1 MLGYMSYSVEMQE
14 HWLKSRSLEK
24 VALEGI
30 KVLWTRLKTNSLSVL
45 LWIIV
50 NYVHNLV
57 VAS

>member
-1 MLGYMSYSVEMQE
+1 MSYSVEMQE

>member
-14 HWLKSRSLEK
+14 YWLKSRSLEK
-24 VALEGI
+24 VTLEGI

-45 LWIIV
+45 LWIIM